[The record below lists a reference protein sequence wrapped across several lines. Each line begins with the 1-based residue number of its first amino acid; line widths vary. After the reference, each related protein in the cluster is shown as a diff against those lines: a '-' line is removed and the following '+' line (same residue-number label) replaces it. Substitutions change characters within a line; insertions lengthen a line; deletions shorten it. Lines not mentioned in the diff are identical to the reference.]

1 MHAEEQS
8 ALLEPVFRLAEAEF
22 KSFIENLTE
31 LFTEVDPQIPPLPPK
46 DIIYRIYRDVRPN
59 LLQGRS
65 CRLNTAQ
72 IRFSND
78 KTPYKTNLS
87 ATFSRSGRKGIFAG
101 CRFLCASIT
110 LDCILKV
117 NTLLFRSHVR
127 SFFVLL
133 YSRRVSLRSIYVNL
147 QNG

>member
-72 IRFSND
+72 IRL
-78 KTPYKTNLS
+78 TNLS

-110 LDCILKV
+110 LDCMLKV
-117 NTLLFRSHVR
+117 NTSFRSHVR
-127 SFFVLL
+127 SFCVLL

>member
-87 ATFSRSGRKGIFAG
+87 PTFSRSERKGIFAG
-101 CRFLCASIT
+101 SNFLCASIT

-117 NTLLFRSHVR
+117 NTSFRSHVR
-127 SFFVLL
+127 SFCVLL